1 MSMSHHAHQTE
12 ENFTA
17 RRLGNWESNPR
28 YGTAKPTLRPK
39 SGTTRPV
46 VDANGHLLP
55 GVARVNNAFSPPTE
69 LAVRMSCIVSLS
81 FCVYIHILVLVLNRN
96 NLRFLAGLIRTP
108 PSTLAAP
115 PPWAT
120 RASKPATCDALD
132 R

>member
-69 LAVRMSCIVSLS
+69 LAVRHFSFHALFLYHFVCI
-81 FCVYIHILVLVLNRN
+81 FI
-96 NLRFLAGLIRTP
+96 FLFLY
-108 PSTLAAP
+108 
-115 PPWAT
+115 
-120 RASKPATCDALD
+120 
-132 R
+132 